1 MNSRKN
7 LPTNSPK
14 NPAAYASAEIRWV
27 ALIACAI
34 FFAVAAAFADFS
46 RAPAINYDHPAI
58 QYTNHTLNDPGYQ
71 LNLKLQRGEVHL
83 KYEPVQGYLRS
94 VLDALDVPVESQM
107 VVFSKTSFQA
117 ERISPTNP
125 RSLFFNDSVVV
136 GWVRGG
142 SIIEFAAEDPRQGMI
157 FYILSQKLTD
167 PPRLSRDVNCLN
179 CHVSNSSLGV
189 PGTLMRS
196 VFPGAD
202 GAPIRALGDYLT
214 DDRSPLAQRWGGWYV
229 PGATGSIPHLGN
241 SVFDKAGTREPL
253 LANQSPDLKSLQS
266 KFDTTAYLTPYS
278 DVVALMVF
286 EHEMHMMNLFTRVGW
301 EVRMAQYRDDEA
313 DSSQVTSSPSAATNR
328 ILRDTSRELVDY
340 MLFVDE
346 APLTSKIQG
355 TSGFA
360 EKFSSEGPRDSQ
372 GRSLRQ
378 FDLEHRLMRYPCSY
392 MIYSDAFDA
401 LPDEAKDAVYERMW
415 KILSGEEKEK
425 RYARL
430 TLADRQAIVE
440 ILRDTKRRLPA
451 YFQGVIR

>member
-1 MNSRKN
+1 LAEEFCSQRFRW
-7 LPTNSPK
+7 
-14 NPAAYASAEIRWV
+14 NPLV
-27 ALIACAI
+27 VLLACAI
-34 FFAVAAAFADFS
+34 FFAVAAAFADLG
-46 RAPAINYDHPAI
+46 RAPAIDYDHPAI

-142 SIIEFAAEDPRQGMI
+142 SIIEFASEDPRQGMI
-157 FYILSQKLTD
+157 FYILSQNPTD
-167 PPRLSRDVNCLN
+167 PPRLERDVNCLN
-179 CHVSNSSLGV
+179 CHVSSSTMGV

-196 VFPGAD
+196 VLPGPD

-229 PGATGSIPHLGN
+229 TGSTGANPHLGN
-241 SVFDKAGTREPL
+241 AVFDKSGARVPL
-253 LANQSPDLKSLQS
+253 LANQPLDLKPLQS
-266 KFDTTAYLTPYS
+266 KFDTSAYLSPYS

-301 EVRMAQYRDDEA
+301 EVRMALYRDEEA
-313 DSSQVTSSPSAATNR
+313 NAASPSAATAR

-346 APLTSKIQG
+346 APLTSRIQG

-401 LPDEAKDAVYERMW
+401 LPDGAKDAVYQRMW
-415 KILSGEEKEK
+415 KILSGDEKERK
-425 RYARL
+425 YARL

-451 YFQGVIR
+451 YFQPVTR

>member
-1 MNSRKN
+1 
-7 LPTNSPK
+7 
-14 NPAAYASAEIRWV
+14 
-27 ALIACAI
+27 
-34 FFAVAAAFADFS
+34 
-46 RAPAINYDHPAI
+46 
-58 QYTNHTLNDPGYQ
+58 
-71 LNLKLQRGEVHL
+71 
-83 KYEPVQGYLRS
+83 
-94 VLDALDVPVESQM
+94 
-107 VVFSKTSFQA
+107 
-117 ERISPTNP
+117 
-125 RSLFFNDSVVV
+125 
-136 GWVRGG
+136 
-142 SIIEFAAEDPRQGMI
+142 
-157 FYILSQKLTD
+157 
-167 PPRLSRDVNCLN
+167 
-179 CHVSNSSLGV
+179 
-189 PGTLMRS
+189 
-196 VFPGAD
+196 
-202 GAPIRALGDYLT
+202 
-214 DDRSPLAQRWGGWYV
+214 V
-229 PGATGSIPHLGN
+229 PGALEQLLEDGAVGVRGQGLADVVARLVNHGKIRFDLGAGGRIEHGKPLPEGI
-241 SVFDKAGTREPL
+241 DKAGTREPL

-266 KFDTTAYLTPYS
+266 KFNTTAYLTPYS